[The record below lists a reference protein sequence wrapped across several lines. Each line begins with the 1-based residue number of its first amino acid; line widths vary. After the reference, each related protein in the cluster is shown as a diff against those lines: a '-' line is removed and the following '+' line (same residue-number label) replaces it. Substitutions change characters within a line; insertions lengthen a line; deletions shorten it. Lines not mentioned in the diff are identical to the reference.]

1 MGSRPR
7 RRVFRPSDAADYD
20 RSADAPV
27 EETGAGGE
35 FVDVDDEDNNGPGQE
50 EEAADRLLR
59 DRPPHWG

>member
-7 RRVFRPSDAADYD
+7 RRVFRPSDAAGYD
-20 RSADAPV
+20 RRADLPV
-27 EETGAGGE
+27 QEPAAGGE
-35 FVDVDDEDNNGPGQE
+35 FVELDDDGVDPGHE